1 MFFAKSLIVV
11 AALAA
16 HVLGH
21 ATVAPVMGV
30 KGKAVRADTQ
40 RPSTAK
46 PCGKTALS
54 EIDSSDFITMTGNT
68 ITATATNFNKAKDG
82 SMQFTASMDPT
93 GTGKNF
99 KAITITKNG
108 PAAPK
113 NVGETATLTMSVPA
127 GMKCTG
133 GATKDKCLMS
143 FKSESGF
150 GNCVVVKQAGAGN
163 GAAAANKPAPKSK
176 AASRSRS
183 VPHPRNFIVPSQ
195 KRDYAKRALEWIWR
209 PTA

>member
-21 ATVAPVMGV
+21 AMVTPALGVAGTP
-30 KGKAVRADTQ
+30 KRSDTQ

-46 PCGKTALS
+46 PCGNIALS
-54 EIDSSDFITMTGNT
+54 KIDSSKAITMNGNSFN
-68 ITATATNFNKAKDG
+68 ADATNFNAKKDG
-82 SMQFTASMDPT
+82 SMQFTAQVDQT
-93 GTGKNF
+93 GTGKNL
-99 KAITITKNG
+99 KPATITKNG
-108 PAAPK
+108 DPAPAK
-113 NVGETATLTMSVPA
+113 VGQTSPLSVQMPA
-127 GMKCTG
+127 GTKCTG
-133 GATKDKCLMS
+133 GASKDLCLVS
-143 FKSESGF
+143 FKSASGF

>member
-21 ATVAPVMGV
+21 AMVSPALGVAGTP
-30 KGKAVRADTQ
+30 KRSDTQ
-40 RPSTAK
+40 RPSTAN
-46 PCGKTALS
+46 PCGKIAVS
-54 EIDSSDFITMTGNT
+54 KIDSSKSITMTGNSF
-68 ITATATNFNKAKDG
+68 TAEATNFNKAKDG
-82 SMQFTASMDPT
+82 SMLFTAEVDPS
-93 GTGKNF
+93 GTGKSF
-99 KAITITKNG
+99 KAATITKNG

-113 NVGETATLTMSVPA
+113 TVGETAQLSVSLPT
-127 GMKCTG
+127 GTQCTG
-133 GATKDKCLMS
+133 GASGDLCMVS
-143 FKSESGF
+143 FKSASGF

-163 GAAAANKPAPKSK
+163 GAAANKPAPKSK